1 MIYKKPMS
9 TLFTNTLF
17 DELFSAS
24 DSYCKRNSQKSYIK
38 DIGDVYTA
46 EVELAGYDKSEIK
59 ITATDKMLKIKAK
72 NEDRSKDLVINLNNT
87 VSINHIKSEYKNGLL
102 KLTLPKKSVA
112 DSVEIKIA

>member
-1 MIYKKPMS
+1 MS

-17 DELFSAS
+17 DELFSTA
-24 DSYCKRNSQKSYIK
+24 DSCHKKNSTKSYIK
-38 DIGDVYTA
+38 DAGDVYTA

-59 ITATDKMLKIKAK
+59 ITATDETLKIKAK
-72 NEDRSKDLVINLNNT
+72 NEERSKDLIINLNNI

-112 DSVEIKIA
+112 DILEIKIS

>member
-1 MIYKKPMS
+1 MS

-17 DELFSAS
+17 DELFLAS
-24 DSYCKRNSQKSYIK
+24 NSCCKKNSQKSSIK

-59 ITATDKMLKIKAK
+59 ITATDEVLKIKAK
-72 NEDRSKDLVINLNNT
+72 NEERSKDLVINLNNT

-102 KLTLPKKSVA
+102 KLTLPKKSVT
-112 DSVEIKIA
+112 DKVEIKIA